1 MPAITLR
8 SLRSDL
14 AYKLD
19 QLEVRAAALER
30 DARDSMPVDLPPEPE
45 PFGRRAA
52 TTVSVIVGAAVRL
65 ARSSFA
71 WMVRAVRSP
80 GLAFAVRVIRGCF
93 NDALMCV
100 AFASVALLAWV
111 LALLIVAPPD

>member
-19 QLEVRAAALER
+19 QLEVRASVLER
-30 DARDSMPVDLPPEPE
+30 DARNAVPIDLPPPAE
-45 PFGRRAA
+45 PFGVRAA
-52 TTVSVIVGAAVRL
+52 SFALAIAQGAVGAVRGAHASL
-65 ARSSFA
+65 G
-71 WMVRAVRSP
+71 RAVRSP
-80 GLAFAVRVIRGCF
+80 RLAFALRVVRGSI
-93 NDALMCV
+93 NDAFVCISV
-100 AFASVALLAWV
+100 ASVMLLAWV